1 MIDPAHIHPLTDFQ
15 RNAKKH
21 LARLKRSGRPEVLT
35 VNGRP
40 AAVVQDPEA
49 FFELSELAAE
59 AVEMRR
65 LARAI
70 DEMNAGKGRPLREV
84 VRAAK
89 SARTARRKSA

>member
-1 MIDPAHIHPLTDFQ
+1 VIDPAQIHPLTDFQ

-65 LARAI
+65 LAKAI
-70 DEMNAGKGRPLREV
+70 DEMNAGKGKPLREV
-84 VRAAK
+84 VRGLK
-89 SARTARRKSA
+89 SRRATRRKTA